1 MKKQIFSSLLAVF
14 LVSSCISPQGI
25 TNPDEATQP
34 TKIPAEET
42 VQFPDLEG
50 VLIQEN
56 DLPAGHSAG
65 STSLKFSTYYE
76 KILVPDADYV
86 MRQQIQRDSVSG
98 GQVTVFDYALA
109 GMATFAFN
117 SITADMKNVRDLEGV
132 GEKAMLE
139 IPSDDQ
145 SVSQDYVGIV
155 FVQCHAAVHI
165 SVLGTNDEQAV
176 IAYAERLAQRLE
188 PLVCE

>member
-56 DLPAGHSAG
+56 DLPAGYSAG
-65 STSLKFSTYYE
+65 STSHKFSTYYE

-86 MRQQIQRDSVSG
+86 LRQQIQRDSVSG
-98 GQVTVFDYALA
+98 GQVTVFDYAVA

-132 GEKAMLE
+132 GEQAMLE
-139 IPSDDQ
+139 IPSSDQ

-165 SVLGTNDEQAV
+165 SILGTNDEHAV
-176 IAYAERLAQRLE
+176 IAYAERLSQRLE
-188 PLVCE
+188 LLVCE

>member
-14 LVSSCISPQGI
+14 LVSSCISSQGI
-25 TNPDEATQP
+25 KSPDEAIQP
-34 TKIPAEET
+34 TQVSAEET

-56 DLPAGHSAG
+56 DLPAGYSAG
-65 STSLKFSTYYE
+65 STSHKFSTYYE

>member
-14 LVSSCISPQGI
+14 LVSSCISSQGI

-34 TKIPAEET
+34 TKVPAEET
-42 VQFPDLEG
+42 IQFPDLEG

-56 DLPAGHSAG
+56 DLPAGYSAG
-65 STSLKFSTYYE
+65 STSHKFSTYYK

-165 SVLGTNDEQAV
+165 SILGTNDEQAV